1 MFGGTN
7 MLEKELKKDVK
18 IEMEL
23 IDTHKCRFMGD
34 VNTYDITLVEKDFK
48 YTKSILN
55 KPFFGSHIL
64 PFDKEGNIFL
74 EIQYRFPIQE
84 TIIELPAGR
93 AEPGEDF
100 FECAKRELRE
110 ETGCTAEEII
120 KISEIFAQPEFTS
133 EELGGFVAVGCE
145 KTEEQDLDNDE
156 SVCVIKIPFDVA
168 IELVKRNIITDER
181 TIIAIGES
189 RYILGYEISNN
200 SSNVEQIIEE
210 IKNRVKEE
218 EKNLIEK
225 DVGIDYTETCEFG
238 VIRDH
243 IVKVPGNK
251 NSRRECLYVKAGDM
265 VLPISKSGKLGV
277 VVRYM
282 PAVGKNLVQLPSKME
297 FEKDTEFQDFG
308 EMVTAVG
315 YSNDRQYMF
324 LAKDLE
330 ENDEFIWLTKEQV
343 IECIKDGKIKDGRV
357 LAMIL
362 KYLL

>member
-1 MFGGTN
+1 
-7 MLEKELKKDVK
+7 MLEKELKKDIK

-34 VNTYDITLVEKDFK
+34 VNTYDITLVDKDFK

-64 PFDKEGNIFL
+64 PFDKDNNVFL

-93 AEPGEDF
+93 AEEGENF
-100 FECAKRELRE
+100 YECAKRELRE
-110 ETGCTAEEII
+110 ETGCTAEKII
-120 KISEIFAQPEFTS
+120 AISEILAEPEFTT
-133 EELGGFVAVGCE
+133 ETLGGFIATGCE
-145 KTEEQDLDNDE
+145 KTEEQNLDSDE

-168 IELVKRNIITDER
+168 IELVKRNIIKDER

-189 RYILGYEISNN
+189 RCILDFKDLNN
-200 SSNVEQIIEE
+200 SENIEKIIQE
-210 IKNRVKEE
+210 IQDKVKKE

-265 VLPISKSGKLGV
+265 VLPISKSGKLGII
-277 VVRYM
+277 VRYM

-297 FEKDTEFQDFG
+297 FEKDTIFEDFG

-330 ENDEFIWLTKEQV
+330 ENEEFIWLTKEQ
-343 IECIKDGKIKDGRV
+343 IISCIKDGEIKDGRV